1 MIDEAKIKAAAERAI
16 APLRPAD
23 RDTPAA
29 KDFLFAAKRTDAGRS
44 LPPYYLVY
52 FLLVDLLGFRNG
64 GRFEKVAW
72 SVPVEFNGKAF
83 LIEHRKFGLGI
94 FAGALPDDEADAKE
108 IALRIKRG
116 VKAAT
121 PYFTW
126 RAEKAAKASHLNVVN
141 RAAELFQRFEFFA
154 KLYAERIDEAER
166 RKDERIETQH
176 SPTSRSYHFPAH
188 ELRQEAEH
196 FAVSTIESFFSWTEH
211 VFILIAILQGTCV
224 TGEDV
229 RRLARAEWETKF
241 KAALDIADP
250 TTKGFYDGLLHIRR
264 QVRNFVAHGSFGKE
278 GEAFQFHSTAGA
290 VPMRMVE
297 GRGANFQFGAG
308 EGYADEQA
316 IKILHDFVSHLW
328 SGAREPASIYIQ
340 DWRLPLILTMA
351 DSGTYAGCMTSVDD
365 MKSFCE
371 GLGHEMDRYANMDF

>member
-1 MIDEAKIKAAAERAI
+1 M
-16 APLRPAD
+16 
-23 RDTPAA
+23 
-29 KDFLFAAKRTDAGRS
+29 
-44 LPPYYLVY
+44 
-52 FLLVDLLGFRNG
+52 DLLGFRNG
-64 GRFEKVAW
+64 GQFEKVAW

-108 IALRIKRG
+108 IALRIQRG

-121 PYFTW
+121 PYFVW
-126 RAEKAAKASHLNVVN
+126 RAEEAARASHLNVVN
-141 RAAELFQRFEFFA
+141 RTAELFQRFEFFA
-154 KLYAERIDEAER
+154 KLHAERIDEAER
-166 RKDERIETQH
+166 RKDERSETQH
-176 SPTSRSYHFPAH
+176 SPTSWSYHFPAYN
-188 ELRQEAEH
+188 LRQEAGH

-224 TGEDV
+224 TGEGV
-229 RRLARAEWETKF
+229 RQLARAEWGTKF
-241 KAALDIADP
+241 KTALDIADP
-250 TTKGFYDGLLHIRR
+250 TTKGFYDSLLHIRR

-278 GEAFQFHSTAGA
+278 GEAFLFHSTAGA

-297 GRGANFQFGAG
+297 GRGSNFQFGAG

-316 IKILHDFVSHLW
+316 IKILHDFISHLW

-351 DSGTYAGCMTSVDD
+351 DSGTYERCMTSVDD